1 MYMVDTR
8 SFYLAF
14 ASLLALAFAGSYV
27 LGSESWM
34 AYLLIVP
41 ALLILRGLKGMAV
54 LAPSTGAHSP
64 TSHRRLPS
72 LRVGAAL
79 VALSIPAALLI
90 NVLGLN
96 DLTMWVVA
104 APTMIL
110 VTLFDREYFGW
121 TDPTGYKSTEYDSQ
135 RSSRLP
141 PTRL

>member
-1 MYMVDTR
+1 MYMVETR

-27 LGSESWM
+27 LGSNSWM

-41 ALLILRGLKGMAV
+41 AVLILRGLKAV
-54 LAPSTGAHSP
+54 SALAAGSTSEAHPP

-72 LRVGAAL
+72 LKVGVAL
-79 VALSIPAALLI
+79 VALSAPAALLI
-90 NVLGLN
+90 DVLGLN

-121 TDPTGYKSTEYDSQ
+121 TNPTG
-135 RSSRLP
+135 
-141 PTRL
+141 